1 MIQLYSNMKR
11 IVAFCAA
18 FFVFFS
24 IAKANEGYTIKVEL
38 SNFEETELYL
48 AYYYGD
54 KQYIKDT
61 VQVSEDG
68 SFTFSGEEALKP
80 GVYLVVMPPENNHFQ
95 ILIPQD
101 EQHFSVQTDTKDLN
115 GSLKIEGSKD
125 NNLFYNYLDFL
136 AAKRPIAQEL
146 NQKKQSGTEEEKIK
160 ADEALEQ
167 LNQEVKNYQIKL
179 LEEHPKSLT
188 AAIIKANLSPEIP
201 EYSGTEEEI
210 QTKKWRYMQS
220 HYFDN
225 IDLGDPRMLFTP
237 FLFERIDYFIHKL
250 QVQHPDTIAKAIE
263 YVLEGLKPAEESFK
277 FYLVHFLNAYAKS
290 DIVGMDAV
298 YVHLVE
304 KYYATGQAKWTEQEQ
319 LDKII
324 QNAVDLKPL
333 LIGKTAPDIRLKKR
347 DGTQISLHEV
357 ASPYT
362 VLYFWRYDCG
372 HCKESTPFMKKFH
385 EAFKDRGVTLF
396 AICAKYTDEEP
407 ECWDYIDENE
417 IGDWLHVTDPWNRSK
432 FQKKYNMKSTPQIY
446 ILDDKKEII
455 SKRIGAEQLEE
466 VMDKI
471 IEMRNKEEEK
481 G

>member
-1 MIQLYSNMKR
+1 M
-11 IVAFCAA
+11 V
-18 FFVFFS
+18 
-24 IAKANEGYTIKVEL
+24 
-38 SNFEETELYL
+38 
-48 AYYYGD
+48 
-54 KQYIKDT
+54 
-61 VQVSEDG
+61 
-68 SFTFSGEEALKP
+68 
-80 GVYLVVMPPENNHFQ
+80 PEN
-95 ILIPQD
+95 
-101 EQHFSVQTDTKDLN
+101 EQHFSIQTDTKDLN
-115 GSLKIEGSKD
+115 GALKIEGSKD
-125 NNLFYNYLDFL
+125 NNLFYDYLDFL
-136 AAKRPIAQEL
+136 AEKRPIAQEL
-146 NQKKQSGTEEEKIK
+146 NQKKQSADAAAQAKATEDLEK
-160 ADEALEQ
+160 
-167 LNQEVKNYQIKL
+167 LNQDVKNYQIQL
-179 LEEHPKSLT
+179 LENHPKSLT

-201 EYSGTEEEI
+201 DYTGTEEEV

-237 FLFERIDYFIHKL
+237 FLFERIDYFVHKL

-333 LIGKTAPDIRLKKR
+333 LIGKIAPDIRLKKR

-357 ASPYT
+357 ESPYT

-385 EAFKDRGVTLF
+385 EVYKDKGVTLF

-417 IGDWLHVTDPWNRSK
+417 IGDWLHVTDPWNKSK

-471 IEMRNKEEEK
+471 IEMRNQEQEK